1 MSNFQ
6 IIILGI
12 VIVAIICAT
21 YNEYKKHKKKI
32 KEKEITSKEELISY
46 LLKEAQSKV
55 IPAIMKFISNEN
67 LMGATTYEEFK
78 ESCRDIFA
86 EDLHNLV
93 IAEKD
98 ELDIP
103 DDLKSFATTEAIAE
117 VLDKIFLYKSVD
129 DALYKT
135 YIAIINKNIAEIVKN
150 EEEAKELAD
159 KHNSIK
165 GEPDE
170 YLHKAK
176 YEENP
181 DDQIPLDDEN
191 EFTEVI
197 STESV
202 DNILNE

>member
-12 VIVAIICAT
+12 VIVAIICAA
-21 YNEYKKHKKKI
+21 YNEYRKHKKKI
-32 KEKEITSKEELISY
+32 NEEITSKEELIAY

-55 IPAIMKFISNEN
+55 IPAIMKLLSNED

-78 ESCRDIFA
+78 EMCKNLFS

-93 IAEKD
+93 MMEKD

-103 DDLKSFATTEAIAE
+103 DDLKQFATTEAIGE
-117 VLDKIFLYKSVD
+117 VLDSIFLYKTVD

-135 YIAIINKNIAEIVKN
+135 YITIINNNISEIIKN
-150 EEEAKELAD
+150 EEEAKEIAD
-159 KHNSIK
+159 KHDSVK

-176 YEENP
+176 DEENP
-181 DDQIPLDDEN
+181 DDQVPLEN
-191 EFTEVI
+191 EDEFTEVI
-197 STESV
+197 STEQV
-202 DNILNE
+202 EKIIE

>member
-12 VIVAIICAT
+12 VIVAIICAA
-21 YNEYKKHKKKI
+21 YNEYRKHKKKI
-32 KEKEITSKEELISY
+32 NEEITSKEELIAY

-55 IPAIMKFISNEN
+55 IPAIMKLLSNKD

-78 ESCRDIFA
+78 ETCKDLFS

-93 IAEKD
+93 MMEKD

-103 DDLKSFATTEAIAE
+103 EDLKQFATTEAIGE
-117 VLDKIFLYKSVD
+117 VLDSIFLYKSVD

-135 YIAIINKNIAEIVKN
+135 YIAIINNNISEIIKN
-150 EEEAKELAD
+150 EEEAKEIAD
-159 KHNSIK
+159 KHDSIK

-176 YEENP
+176 DEENP
-181 DDQIPLDDEN
+181 DDQVPLEN
-191 EFTEVI
+191 EDEFTEVI
-197 STESV
+197 STEQV
-202 DNILNE
+202 EKIIE